1 MPTDDLM
8 LGGTKKLPSLEMKGI
23 IVNLEVDPPSAEVM
37 EIARKELRETP
48 DLARESM
55 EELRN
60 LLKEDEELTTPYEYN
75 KFLERF
81 LRPTKFYPESAYDLV
96 KRYYDFKLKHW
107 DLYREMYP
115 SSVKAVFD
123 QDLVTTLPL
132 RDEKGRRVLILEL
145 GKKWKHKKVAL
156 EEVFKACVCFV
167 EIAAHEPETQVCG
180 VQVIFDMDGLSLQQ
194 VWQFTPSFAK
204 LIVDFLQEAIP
215 LRVKGFHIV
224 NQPYVF
230 NMVFALFKPFL
241 KEKLS
246 SRIVFHGTDRPSL
259 HNYISP
265 KCLPECYGGT
275 MEMERIPSEK
285 WYEVLTP
292 IEHEFKEIL
301 KYGYLKAIAAKE
313 KDKKK

>member
-1 MPTDDLM
+1 MPQAAAVVQTANCAFYSSGQLFEVCIHGRDDLM

-23 IVNLEVDPPSAEVM
+23 IVNLEVDPPSPEVM

-81 LRPTKFYPESAYDLV
+81 LRPTKFYPESAYDL
-96 KRYYDFKLKHW
+96 
-107 DLYREMYP
+107 
-115 SSVKAVFD
+115 
-123 QDLVTTLPL
+123 
-132 RDEKGRRVLILEL
+132 
-145 GKKWKHKKVAL
+145 VAL